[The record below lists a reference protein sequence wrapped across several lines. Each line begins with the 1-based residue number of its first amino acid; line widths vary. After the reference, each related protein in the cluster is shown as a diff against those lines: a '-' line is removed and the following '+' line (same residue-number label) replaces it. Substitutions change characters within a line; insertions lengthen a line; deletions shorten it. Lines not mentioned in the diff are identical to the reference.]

1 MIDADSRPSFSELTD
16 EFAKMARDPGRYL
29 VIKGDSLMRLPSSS
43 VDARDVVS
51 SNIKKCKL
59 YNYYCIYHIGL
70 MHHHNI
76 FMISPSSGIVI
87 AHENE

>member
-51 SNIKKCKL
+51 SDIEQCTFIIILQIRKKVIE
-59 YNYYCIYHIGL
+59 YIGL
-70 MHHHNI
+70 MHHHK
-76 FMISPSSGIVI
+76 
-87 AHENE
+87 

>member
-51 SNIKKCKL
+51 SNIKQCKL
-59 YNYYCIYHIGL
+59 YNYITNKKKSIKVYRTY
-70 MHHHNI
+70 MHHHK
-76 FMISPSSGIVI
+76 
-87 AHENE
+87 

>member
-51 SNIKKCKL
+51 SDIEQRKL
-59 YNYYCIYHIGL
+59 YNYITNKKKVMKYIEL
-70 MHHHNI
+70 MHHHK
-76 FMISPSSGIVI
+76 
-87 AHENE
+87 

>member
-43 VDARDVVS
+43 IDAREMVS
-51 SNIKKCKL
+51 S
-59 YNYYCIYHIGL
+59 
-70 MHHHNI
+70 
-76 FMISPSSGIVI
+76 
-87 AHENE
+87 